1 MDIKIIEVKF
11 EYQKRLVTIKSEPY
25 KTIKE
30 LKEKAIKIFHNIP
43 KDIHCFYLARDLES
57 YENNIIGEL
66 FANREKVT
74 LRLMPPKK
82 QVFPI
87 KKKLVERNEEK
98 LFSEIYL
105 NTNVYSSGFNNI
117 GRFQNKKVKGSNSK
131 SKGSNS
137 KSRKGNSFETKKRNK
152 EDLKL
157 PPINALEKKDNIIN
171 ERYNNINLILNLDES
186 TEEND
191 NKCQNCNDNN
201 FSEYCRN
208 CKEFLCINCKYND
221 KHYNHLFIH
230 LNSNYES
237 NIKIYGN
244 ILLTDIEY
252 FKTNNNT
259 INTNENIINNCTSIL
274 NINELN
280 ERQNMLIN
288 KLKDILNMYE
298 SIINQIKNELI
309 IEGENKI
316 KDVISIYE
324 IESIKINNEINH
336 LFKQLEKYKDKMNI
350 KEFKFFFKQMS
361 ENEEKLNKI
370 NKNVIKFHLTSE
382 INNKICSMLNKI
394 DQAVNETIIKDHANP
409 FNLPHKFNEELKI
422 ILNKNKKNDDDNETK
437 KIHKRSKTL
446 KLKKFQEE
454 NIDIS

>member
-1 MDIKIIEVKF
+1 MDIKTIEVKF
-11 EYQKRLVTIKSEPY
+11 EYQERLVTIKSEPY

-30 LKEKAIKIFHNIP
+30 LKEKAIKIFHNVP

-66 FANREKVT
+66 FANREKVA
-74 LRLMPPKK
+74 LRLMPQKK
-82 QVFPI
+82 PAYPI
-87 KKKLVERNEEK
+87 KRKLVERNEEK
-98 LFSEIYL
+98 FFSEIYL

-117 GRFQNKKVKGSNSK
+117 GRFQNKKAKGSNSK

-137 KSRKGNSFETKKRNK
+137 KSGKGNSFETKKRNK
-152 EDLKL
+152 EELKL
-157 PPINALEKKDNIIN
+157 PPIKTLEKNDNIIN
-171 ERYNNINLILNLDES
+171 ERYNNIKLNLNLDES

-208 CKEFLCINCKYND
+208 CKEFLCSNCKNKD
-221 KHYNHLFIH
+221 KHHNHLFIH

-274 NINELN
+274 NISELN
-280 ERQNMLIN
+280 KKQNILIN
-288 KLKDILNMYE
+288 KLKDIINMYE
-298 SIINQIKNELI
+298 SIINQIKNDLI

-324 IESIKINNEINH
+324 SDSIKINNDINY
-336 LFKQLEKYKDKMNI
+336 LFKQLEKHKDKMDT
-350 KEFKFFFKQMS
+350 KEFKYFFEQMS

-394 DQAVNETIIKDHANP
+394 EKAVNETTIKDSANP
-409 FNLPHKFNEELKI
+409 FNLPHKFNEELII
-422 ILNKNKKNDDDNETK
+422 ILNKNRKNDDDNEIK

-446 KLKKFQEE
+446 KVKKLQEE
-454 NIDIS
+454 NIDIP